1 MPTTPVIYTNVR
13 DTFVNANEPNKN
25 WSNYGLLHVRQGGA
39 GTHHTLLYV
48 TRPIPLGVTVL
59 SATLRL
65 YQWDAW
71 PATAKT
77 VTVRR
82 ITSAWVLERVSYA
95 TAPTIT
101 TAGQTSL
108 TKTGQPANTEW
119 AFDVTAQVQA
129 AADGAPWWGFR
140 LEAGDS
146 ASGRFWAAEGSPTFR
161 PVLEVSWSDAPDAPT
176 QLAPAGNRAVSIAK
190 PTLRFDF
197 TDIGGDTSLQA
208 AQVQINATNV
218 WTAPTF
224 DSGTVMTSEP
234 QLDLNTTAYAGI
246 TAGATAWWRVRVQ
259 DGAGLW
265 SAWSEGAQ
273 FRRVAKPT
281 VTITNPAVSPNNF
294 VEEPTPPISW
304 TVAGGTQTAYQVTI
318 VEVANPTQYVWTT
331 GKITSTAN
339 TVTLPNPAP
348 GDSAIITPG
357 VAYRVSVSIWDNVAR
372 ENTPGD
378 AIQTTA
384 AREFTYAKTATVTPV
399 ASLTVTPQ
407 APYPWAQ
414 LQWTRATAPDSFSIV
429 RTDNLVGASKVT
441 ATNLV
446 PSDLLV
452 SGTTYRYID
461 RDASPRRSTTWE
473 VMAIVNGRTSSPNP
487 TVSGSTNPTGIWLS
501 DTARN
506 VNVQILGRDGQAS
519 VDMTMPEKGETID
532 VVGSATPVR
541 VTQALQGYS
550 GHVAGA
556 LVTTDVMTAQAARQ
570 ALFELKRYP
579 SRSCIL
585 TLGDMTILVKAFNIS
600 VASTPNPDIDFD
612 VEFDFFQIG
621 TPFKAVL

>member
-1 MPTTPVIYTNVR
+1 MPTTPVVYTNVR
-13 DTFVNANEPNKN
+13 DTYVNSGEANKN
-25 WSNYGLLHVRQGGA
+25 WSNYGLLYVRQGGT

-48 TRPIPLGVTVL
+48 ARPVPLGVTVL

-77 VTVRR
+77 VTVKR

-95 TAPTIT
+95 TSPTVT

-129 AADGAPWWGFR
+129 ASDGAPWWGFR
-140 LEAGDS
+140 LETGDS
-146 ASGRFWAAEGSPTFR
+146 AFGRFWSSESSPTFR

-176 QLAPAGNRAVSIAK
+176 QMAPAGNRAVSIAK

-234 QLDLNTTAYAGI
+234 QLDLNTTAYAGLA
-246 TAGATAWWRVRVQ
+246 AGATAWWRVRVQ

-281 VTITNPAVSPNNF
+281 LTLTNPAASPNNF

-304 TVAGGTQTAYQVTI
+304 TVAGGTQTAYQVNL
-318 VEVANPTQYVWTT
+318 VEVANPTQFVWTT
-331 GKITSTAN
+331 GKVTGTAT

-348 GDSAIITPG
+348 GDHAIITPG
-357 VAYRVSVSIWDNVAR
+357 VAYRVGVSIWDNVAR

-378 AIQTTA
+378 PIQTAVT
-384 AREFTYAKTATVTPV
+384 RDFTYNMTNTVTPV
-399 ASLTVTPQ
+399 SALSVTPQ
-407 APYPWAQ
+407 TPYPWMQ
-414 LQWTRATAPDSFSIV
+414 IDWTRATAPDSFSVYRLDNTTGRGRIV
-429 RTDNLVGASKVT
+429 AANL
-441 ATNLV
+441 N
-446 PSDLLV
+446 PSELLV
-452 SGTTYRYID
+452 SGTSYRWVD
-461 RDASPRRSTTWE
+461 HGPHPRRSTTWQ
-473 VMAIVNGRTSSPNP
+473 VLAVVNGKTSAPNP
-487 TVSGSTNPTGIWLS
+487 TAVSESKPVGVWLT
-501 DTARN
+501 DDARSIA
-506 VNVQILGRDGQAS
+506 VQIIGRGDHAS
-519 VDMTMPEKGETID
+519 VDMTLVDQGENID
-532 VVGSATPVR
+532 VIGATAPAR
-541 VTQALQGYS
+541 VTQALQGYR
-550 GHVAGA
+550 GHVSGA
-556 LVTTDVMTAQAARQ
+556 IETTSVMTAQAARE
-570 ALFELKRYP
+570 ALLELKRYP
-579 SRSCIL
+579 NRICHL
-585 TLGDMTILVKAFNIS
+585 TLGDNTLAVRAYNITIS
-600 VASTPNPDIDFD
+600 STPDPEIGYD
-612 VEFDFFQIG
+612 VEFDFFQLG
-621 TPFKAVL
+621 APFQAVL